1 LKRIAALLGVLALTT
16 AAWSQLAQADP
27 AFKVTGGGQILTD
40 GQTTG
45 AGSTL
50 AFTAQQEAAPAEGVL
65 TPAKGQVQYV
75 DRSGDTQIVR
85 HGYVTCLEAVEGQGI
100 EGAAYIGGYW
110 TERGNPKAPE
120 SELDIFEIY
129 VEDNGEPNQGSD
141 LIFFNDD
148 QTLDCNEDQEHDEQA
163 EVALARGNVQV
174 HN

>member
-129 VEDNGEPNQGSD
+129 VEDNGEPNQGNDMVAVSMVSSPD
-141 LIFFNDD
+141 CEEDDENDD
-148 QTLDCNEDQEHDEQA
+148 PT
-163 EVALARGNVQV
+163 ALARGNAQV
-174 HN
+174 WDD